1 MTLAAANQALPHVMP
16 NCLNGRI
23 ALLVI
28 RRMAAHGVNDAR
40 AAQVMF
46 QAFGAH
52 FPRPLV
58 LMRAMMA
65 DIAASAATSIT
76 VAPCCCPRATAAE
89 IGLLHILEGA
99 EQSPAKARLL
109 LADLLGNR
117 SVDGT
122 LASVAAVSAAFADF
136 GRPIRTF
143 D

>member
-1 MTLAAANQALPHVMP
+1 MTLAATTQALPHAMP
-16 NCLNGRI
+16 TCFNSRI
-23 ALLVI
+23 ALFVM
-28 RRMAAHGVNDAR
+28 RRMGAHGVNDAR

-58 LMRAMMA
+58 LMRAMMTDLA
-65 DIAASAATSIT
+65 ANAASSIT

-89 IGLLHILEGA
+89 IGLLCILEDA
-99 EQSPAKARLL
+99 EHFPPRARLL

-117 SVDGT
+117 AVDGT
-122 LASVAAVSAAFADF
+122 LASVAAVSEAFADL
-136 GRPIRTF
+136 GRPIHAL

>member
-1 MTLAAANQALPHVMP
+1 MTLAAATQALPHSMP
-16 NCLNGRI
+16 TCINGRI
-23 ALLVI
+23 ALLVM
-28 RRMAAHGVNDAR
+28 RRMGAHGVHDAR

-46 QAFGAH
+46 QAFGTH

-65 DIAASAATSIT
+65 DLAANAATSIT

-89 IGLLHILEGA
+89 IGLLRILEGA
-99 EQSPAKARLL
+99 EHCPAKARLL

-117 SVDGT
+117 AVDGT
-122 LASVAAVSAAFADF
+122 LASVAAVAAAFADL
-136 GRPIRTF
+136 GRPIAL